1 MSCLEAWIHSLLH
14 PPVRSL
20 EFWAPIHVIPL

>member
-1 MSCLEAWIHSLLH
+1 MPCLAWIQSLLH

-20 EFWAPIHVIPL
+20 EFWAPLHVWPL